1 MNKLKLLPLVSGIVL
16 SFSLFATTP
25 ALATEHPHQ
34 HEAQALILTL
44 NQGKKW
50 PIDESLHTGMAGIK
64 KLMSAS
70 IGEIHHHKFST
81 EKYLNLAGELQGQ
94 LDFIFK
100 NCNLPPAA
108 DGQLHILLSGMIQGV
123 EQMKGQEQQRVGA
136 IKIIKALHAY
146 PQYFADSKWQ

>member
-1 MNKLKLLPLVSGIVL
+1 MKRILQSLVPGAM
-16 SFSLFATTP
+16 FSLILLSAAP
-25 ALATEHPHQ
+25 ALAAEQPHH
-34 HEAQALILTL
+34 HETSAMSLSLD
-44 NQGKKW
+44 QGKKW

-70 IGEIHHHKFST
+70 IGEIHHHKFSA
-81 EKYLNLAGELQGQ
+81 EKYQNLADELQEK

-123 EQMKGQEQQRVGA
+123 EQMKSREKQRSGA
-136 IKIIKALHAY
+136 IKIMKALHVY
-146 PQYFADSKWQ
+146 PEYFADGKW